1 MNRLEKISE
10 KIITAVELRAKK
22 LPGKIVFTN
31 GCFDILHKGHIY
43 LLSRAAELGNYLVIG
58 LNSDASVQRLKG
70 PDRPVQEQESRA
82 LILASLEMVDFV
94 VIFEEDTPLKLITE
108 LMPDVLVKGGDYK
121 AEEIVGYKEVTSS
134 GGEVKIIDFLQGN
147 SSTDIISRM
156 GK

>member
-1 MNRLEKISE
+1 MNRLEKISQ
-10 KIITAVELRAKK
+10 KIITTGELRAKR
-22 LPGKIVFTN
+22 LSGKMAFTN

-43 LLSRAAELGNYLVIG
+43 LLSRAADLGNYLVIG

-134 GGEVKIIDFLQGN
+134 GGVVKIIDFLEGN